1 MFLSALKSTYCHFLH
16 VENDSF
22 VHHNNGIKLDNCIE
36 PCFAVF
42 SLFLWL
48 KDFKTFYTAVKANTT
63 IIRKSFQ
70 PFLYDYM
77 YLFMSSV
84 CCFEIF
90 WYCFLNDQ
98 KNSMQPQIFISCE
111 VERVQLVFICKQKAD
126 TFLWTLNGTLI
137 WSIFKDNIWASSLE
151 FFFKILL
158 TQRLRNFNET
168 ESKICELKSNRVKC
182 LGR

>member
-126 TFLWTLNGTLI
+126 TFLWVKPTEHWFEVFLKI
-137 WSIFKDNIWASSLE
+137 IFEHRLWN
-151 FFFKILL
+151 FF
-158 TQRLRNFNET
+158 
-168 ESKICELKSNRVKC
+168 SKFS
-182 LGR
+182 